1 MNHRLTTMIISLLS
15 FAGVAQAQENLP
27 LNPFGNPLLP
37 EMVGDPSIIDV
48 DGTFYCYV
56 TTDGY
61 GRGLE
66 TSGPPVVWKSKDFV
80 NWSFSGTYFPQAENE
95 KYWAPSKAVEY
106 KGKWY
111 IYPTVNGFMY
121 PAVGEG
127 LTGRSRRIASFG
139 SRPQ

>member
-66 TSGPPVVWKSKDFV
+66 TSGPPVVWKSPDFV
-80 NWSFSGTYFPQAENE
+80 NWSFSGTYCHWTRDLQGTSWTMDVIIPEGTDAKVILPDGNIAE
-95 KYWAPSKAVEY
+95 
-106 KGKWY
+106 
-111 IYPTVNGFMY
+111 
-121 PAVGEG
+121 VGPGTHHFED
-127 LTGRSRRIASFG
+127 
-139 SRPQ
+139 